1 MNIITNNKLK
11 NNFILTYSVN
21 QYGNQFLDVDLPI
34 PTILTNYYRNDTYC
48 GYRLSYL
55 IDGYFGTKK
64 GFEYLSDVDIKIQFA
79 LNNKHVEWEFFHR
92 DTKYL
97 INEYSHVYE
106 NNIYQLSDFQHLEK
120 PLITKKQREIITT
133 GLQDSFFDIARFR
146 VYTDKQNDV
155 LSYERALYHFE
166 EINEQYFNNKYS
178 LSDIR
183 AKAKSTYE
191 WTKKYYTGVNGSFEE
206 YKQHRREYIKLK
218 ARKHREEKRQIKINE
233 GTYMTRTEAAK
244 VASNNK
250 AIEAKTKIQ
259 TAINILKKYNEKITM
274 ADIAREAKVSRH
286 TVYKYRD
293 LLVI

>member
-79 LNNKHVEWEFFHR
+79 LNNKHVEREFFHR

-218 ARKHREEKRQIKINE
+218 VRKHREEKKQIKIN
-233 GTYMTRTEAAK
+233 
-244 VASNNK
+244 
-250 AIEAKTKIQ
+250 
-259 TAINILKKYNEKITM
+259 
-274 ADIAREAKVSRH
+274 
-286 TVYKYRD
+286 
-293 LLVI
+293 